1 MTLPMGVGGPIPF
14 RAEAAPPSPTETA
27 WFTAAELAALKLP
40 GLSAAKRKINEL
52 ARDEGWALKTDR
64 AGRPLARPRE
74 GQRGGGLEYALQL
87 LPARAV
93 AELVRRGLAQ
103 PAPLPAGVPVAS
115 NDAEVESPEA
125 RMWRRFDA
133 QSAAVK
139 AEARRRLEAVQE
151 IEALE
156 TGGLTRTAA
165 VAAVAASAGVGASTL
180 WQWLT
185 LAEGV
190 SPSDRLPLLAPRRQ
204 GGGKAAEVDPGAWR
218 FLVSDYL
225 RPERPTFA
233 SCWWRCQ
240 RDWCEPRGLTLPHPK
255 TLLRKLERE
264 VDERLITAKR
274 HGADALRAMIPAQT
288 RSVADLHALELVNID
303 GHRWDV
309 FVKWPDGRI
318 ARPTMVA
325 IQDVMSRKILSWRID
340 ETESAVLT
348 RLAFA
353 DLFARWGIPKACL
366 MDNGRAF
373 ASKWITGGVSNR
385 FRFAVKEE
393 EPTGLLTS
401 LGVGI
406 HWALPFRGSSKPI
419 ERAFRDLCD
428 TVAKHPAFAG
438 AYTGNR
444 PDAKPENYG
453 SKAIDLETF
462 KSIVTREIAAHNAR
476 PGRRTE
482 AAGGT
487 ASFDDVFA
495 ASYAAAPIGKA
506 SAAQLRLALL
516 ASKVIG
522 TDRKDGSVRAYG
534 NVWWSEALS
543 AHRGKKVVLRYDP
556 DDLTAPVH
564 VYDLADRFLAT
575 AELQG
580 RTAFLDA
587 GAAQRRARQ
596 EAQLRRDVRRVGD
609 LQDLMSAEDLAA
621 FCAAT
626 EAAEA
631 PPPEPSV
638 IRPVRV
644 RGGAQPRVAV
654 DADAP
659 SLSERMAAAVERMPS
674 LRVVE

>member
-1 MTLPMGVGGPIPF
+1 MTMTMGVGGPVELPHESSP
-14 RAEAAPPSPTETA
+14 AEAA
-27 WFTAAELAALKLP
+27 WFTAAELASLKLP

-52 ARDEGWALKTDR
+52 ARDEKWALKIDR
-64 AGRPLARPRE
+64 QGRPLARPRE

-87 LPARAV
+87 LPPPAV
-93 AELVRRGLAQ
+93 AELVRRGLAGGRV
-103 PAPLPAGVPVAS
+103 LPAGAITAS
-115 NDAEVESPEA
+115 NDEAVETPEA
-125 RMWRRFDA
+125 RMWRRFDG
-133 QSAAVK
+133 QSASVK
-139 AEARRRLEAVQE
+139 AEARRRLEAIQE
-151 IEALE
+151 VEALE
-156 TGGLTRTAA
+156 AAGMTRSAA
-165 VAAVAASAGVGASTL
+165 VAATAAAVEVGTSTL
-180 WQWLT
+180 WEWLG
-185 LAEGV
+185 LVNGV
-190 SPSDRLPLLAPRRQ
+190 RPSNRLPLLAPRRQ
-204 GGGKAAEVDPGAWR
+204 GGGKTAEVDPGAWR

-240 RDWCEPRGLTLPHPK
+240 RDYCDPLGLTLPHQK

-264 VDERLITAKR
+264 IDERLITARR
-274 HGADALRAMIPAQT
+274 HGADALRALMPAQT

-325 IQDVMSRKILSWRID
+325 VQDVMSRKIVAWRID

-353 DLFARWGIPKACL
+353 DLFATWGIPKACL

-385 FRFAVKEE
+385 FRFAVKDE

-401 LGVGI
+401 LGVKI

-453 SKAIDLETF
+453 SRAVDLDTF
-462 KSIVTREIAAHNAR
+462 KAVVKREIAAHNAR

-482 AAGGT
+482 AAGGA
-487 ASFDDVFA
+487 ASFDQVFE
-495 ASYAAAPIGKA
+495 ASYARSPIGKA
-506 SAAQLRLALL
+506 TPEQLRLALL

-522 TDRKDGSVRAYG
+522 TDRRDGSVRAHG
-534 NVWWSEALS
+534 NVWWSPALS
-543 AHRGKKVVLRYDP
+543 ALRGKKVVLRYDP
-556 DDLTAPVH
+556 DDLAAPVH
-564 VYDLADRFLAT
+564 VYGLDDRFIAT

-596 EAQLRRDVRRVGD
+596 EKSLKRAAKELAQ

-621 FCAAT
+621 FSASV
-626 EAAEA
+626 EAE
-631 PPPEPSV
+631 PETLPEPTV
-638 IRPVRV
+638 IRPVRM
-644 RGGAQPRVAV
+644 RGGALAKAAVAPE
-654 DADAP
+654 AP
-659 SLSERMAAAVERMPS
+659 LSLSERMAAATERMPS
-674 LRVVE
+674 LQVVK

>member
-1 MTLPMGVGGPIPF
+1 MTMGVGGPV
-14 RAEAAPPSPTETA
+14 RALVEPSPVEAA
-27 WFTAAELAALKLP
+27 WFTAAELAALNLP
-40 GLSAAKRKINEL
+40 GLSKAKRKINEM
-52 ARDEGWALKTDR
+52 ARDEKWALKIDR
-64 AGRPLARPRE
+64 QGRPLARPRE

-87 LPARAV
+87 LPPRAI
-93 AELVRRGLAQ
+93 AELVRRGLAGG
-103 PAPLPAGVPVAS
+103 PVLPASAITAS
-115 NDAEVESPEA
+115 NDEAVETPEA
-125 RMWRRFDA
+125 RLWRRFDA

-139 AEARRRLEAVQE
+139 TEARRRLEAIQE
-151 IEALE
+151 VEALE
-156 TGGLTRTAA
+156 AAGMTRSAA
-165 VAAVAASAGVGASTL
+165 VAATAAAVEVGTSTL
-180 WQWLT
+180 WQWLA
-185 LAEGV
+185 LVDGAR
-190 SPSDRLPLLAPRRQ
+190 PSDRLPLLAPRRQ
-204 GGGKAAEVDPGAWR
+204 GGGKTADVDPGAWR

-225 RPERPTFA
+225 RPERPTFS

-240 RDWCEPRGLTLPHPK
+240 RDYCEPRGLTLPHQK

-274 HGADALRAMIPAQT
+274 HGADALRALMPAQT

-325 IQDVMSRKILSWRID
+325 IQDVMSRKVLAWRID

-353 DLFARWGIPKACL
+353 DLFTRYGIPKACL

-385 FRFAVKEE
+385 FRFAVKDE

-401 LGVGI
+401 LGIGI

-453 SKAIDLETF
+453 SKAIDLEAF
-462 KSIVTREIAAHNAR
+462 KAVVAREIDAHNAR

-482 AAGGT
+482 MALAT
-487 ASFDDVFA
+487 KASFDEVFA
-495 ASYAAAPIGKA
+495 ASYATAPIGKA
-506 SAAQLRLALL
+506 TAEQLRLALL

-534 NVWWSEALS
+534 NVWWSPALS

-556 DDLTAPVH
+556 DDLAAPVH
-564 VYDLADRFLAT
+564 VYDLADRFLAS

-596 EAQLRRDVRRVGD
+596 VAQLRRDTRRLGE
-609 LQDLMSAEDLAA
+609 LQNLMSAEDLAA
-621 FCAAT
+621 YSARIDAE
-626 EAAEA
+626 EAAL
-631 PPPEPSV
+631 PEPTV
-638 IRPVRV
+638 IRPVRT
-644 RGGAQPRVAV
+644 RGGALPKAAVAV
-654 DADAP
+654 EAP
-659 SLSERMAAAVERMPS
+659 LSLSERMAAATERMPS
-674 LRVVE
+674 LRIVE